1 MMMKAMHLLQRTA
14 MLATLVFACS
24 ALQAAVIVHDGYVRA
39 PVPGQNMAAAF
50 MVISND
56 GDKPVQLVAV
66 KSDVAAQLELH
77 GHTQDNGIMRMRRI
91 ESLPVPAKG
100 EVTLAPGGMHLMLV
114 DLRKPLVE
122 KQQVVFTL
130 VFGDG
135 TEVKAEMP
143 VVSVMDEM
151 PADHAHHH

>member
-1 MMMKAMHLLQRTA
+1 
-14 MLATLVFACS
+14 
-24 ALQAAVIVHDGYVRA
+24 
-39 PVPGQNMAAAF
+39 
-50 MVISND
+50 
-56 GDKPVQLVAV
+56 
-66 KSDVAAQLELH
+66 
-77 GHTQDNGIMRMRRI
+77 MRMRRI

>member
-1 MMMKAMHLLQRTA
+1 MVIRRAQLLRTGLLI
-14 MLATLVFACS
+14 MLALASTV
-24 ALQAAVIVHDGYVRA
+24 LQAAVTVHDAYVRA
-39 PVPGQNMAAAF
+39 PMPGMNMTAAF

-66 KSDVAAQLELH
+66 KSDIAAQLELH
-77 GHTQDNGIMRMRRI
+77 GNTNDNGVMRMRQI
-91 ESLPVPAKG
+91 DKLDVPAKG
-100 EVTLAPGGMHLMLV
+100 EVALAPGGLHLMLI
-114 DLRKPLVE
+114 DLKPLVE

-135 TEVKAEMP
+135 TEIKTQMP
-143 VVSVMDEM
+143 VVSVMNEA